1 PVVSDRN
8 FVEVKLVGKSAQFPR
23 EHIGAYASS
32 LTPIPPRL
40 LYHRRN
46 IRGKRILVMTGT
58 ADIDHPRELDGA
70 IVEWLNQNG
79 AKADFLYLGDH
90 GIEGNGHMM
99 MLEKNSDALAGQVLS
114 WIENG

>member
-1 PVVSDRN
+1 
-8 FVEVKLVGKSAQFPR
+8 
-23 EHIGAYASS
+23 
-32 LTPIPPRL
+32 
-40 LYHRRN
+40 
-46 IRGKRILVMTGT
+46 MTGT

-79 AKADFLYLGDH
+79 AKADFLHLGDH

-114 WIENG
+114 WIENS